1 MTKTA
6 IAIAIAM
13 PQGKTISR
21 KEKRKK
27 LKDEQDGQCQSIPN
41 STSGHHHRL
50 ILSVITGHWAN
61 NEISKLSWI
70 AIINIGYNLANLKQL
85 KATQKLSPSDVLHNI
100 LALTHCS

>member
-1 MTKTA
+1 MITASAAAAAFSGHIGRCQRAVNTTRVNRIFMLMTKTA

-50 ILSVITGHWAN
+50 ILSVITGH
-61 NEISKLSWI
+61 
-70 AIINIGYNLANLKQL
+70 
-85 KATQKLSPSDVLHNI
+85 
-100 LALTHCS
+100 